1 MDISEPGI
9 SSWNDNLIENPG
21 GRYKFNSMELNFS
34 QDLILIQRQTYSIL
48 DWLGDIGG
56 LNDALLAI
64 IKLILTPYTLFK

>member
-9 SSWNDNLIENPG
+9 SSWNEDLIKNPG